1 MLHRYHR
8 GGLKEQRRHEIRHV
22 ELARVVQAGVRR
34 HPVHVA
40 HRQPVLLE
48 REHGHVSRSLFGVI
62 GLLFTFFFRATFTT
76 ITTYSML
83 NTIEDSVNRV
93 SIEYNG
99 LGSQPYFVINV
110 EGEVKFIPIKR
121 GVTRLTDI
129 IDK

>member
-1 MLHRYHR
+1 
-8 GGLKEQRRHEIRHV
+8 
-22 ELARVVQAGVRR
+22 
-34 HPVHVA
+34 
-40 HRQPVLLE
+40 
-48 REHGHVSRSLFGVI
+48 
-62 GLLFTFFFRATFTT
+62 
-76 ITTYSML
+76 ML